1 MVSHS
6 IIQSSG
12 FRDANLLIISLST
25 HSHSIQAGLG
35 LSPEAILPPTHSLT
49 TEIYL
54 PESLKSSD
62 PTRRWSDY
70 SLEPKPGYL
79 PQSLFTDSGDGT
91 GQSVVDW
98 KALDAFF
105 RHLLFTSLK
114 LSNPPLAQH
123 ILLSI
128 PPSISNVT
136 RDKLTQLFFENLQA
150 PALFLADSGLL
161 HILASNR
168 SSGISVDLGTHST
181 LLSFIHDSILLRHC
195 SLSFPLGEVDCD
207 NYLIALL
214 LTHDTAL
221 PERLCPS
228 PGDRSPKALY
238 QALCSLVTSLKT
250 DGHIRFQPE
259 LSDLV
264 SALPNTSVEEDE
276 NAITDV
282 AQAIVSGKVDK
293 LLGRQPSGGGA
304 SASSS
309 LHSRRGTA
317 ASTANA
323 KKLEA
328 ELLVE
333 SDTII
338 VSVPTSDASSS
349 PTRLPTEF
357 GTVQIPNQVS
367 AAELRIG
374 KFRHRH
380 AEPLFSPSVLS
391 LIPSTFAQHGL
402 EAYASRYTP
411 EMIEDAG
418 DGITA
423 AAQTAL
429 RKIDGGQNQRREV
442 SEHLILTG
450 QGGIMCR
457 TEGLAEVLS
466 KALGSKP
473 AKVPDYF
480 SEFKS
485 RPELLGFL
493 GGAIV
498 AKLIFNDASAS
509 KLWMSKPDYSRE
521 GPYVSRKI
529 GEAPGYHG
537 LHSTY
542 ASTTAAGGPN

>member
-1 MVSHS
+1 M
-6 IIQSSG
+6 SG

-35 LSPEAILPPTHSLT
+35 LSPEAILPPTHSST

-54 PESLKSSD
+54 PESLQPSD

-70 SLEPKPGYL
+70 SLEPKPGYVAR
-79 PQSLFTDSGDGT
+79 SLFTDSGDGT

-105 RHLLFTSLK
+105 RHLLFTTLK

-150 PALFLADSGLL
+150 PALFLVDSGLL
-161 HILASNR
+161 HILASNH

-181 LLSFIHDSILLRHC
+181 LLSFIHDSVLLRHC

-214 LTHDTAL
+214 LTHDTTL
-221 PERLCPS
+221 PDRLCPS
-228 PGDRSPKALY
+228 AENQSPKALY
-238 QALCSLVTSLKT
+238 QALRSLVTSLKA

-259 LSDLV
+259 LSDLA
-264 SALPNTSVEEDE
+264 SALPDTSVEEDE

-293 LLGRQPSGGGA
+293 LLGRQTSVGGA
-304 SASSS
+304 SASGS

-317 ASTANA
+317 TST

-328 ELLVE
+328 ELLKE

-338 VSVPTSDASSS
+338 VSVPTSDTASS
-349 PTRLPTEF
+349 PTRLPTDF
-357 GTVQIPNQVS
+357 GTIQIPNEFT

-411 EMIEDAG
+411 EVIEDAG
-418 DGITA
+418 DGIIA

-442 SEHLILTG
+442 SEHLVLTG
-450 QGGIMCR
+450 QGGITCR

-473 AKVPDYF
+473 AKVPEYF

-498 AKLIFNDASAS
+498 AKLVFNDASAS

-529 GEAPGYHG
+529 GEATGQHG
-537 LHSTY
+537 LQSTY
-542 ASTTAAGGPN
+542 PSTTAAGGPN